1 MQVNLPE
8 HTQPQIY
15 QGSQIQYLKNK
26 HNFKIDSVI
35 KIILINYWLINPLPW
50 AKYFWLKKIDSDFR
64 YAK

>member
-35 KIILINYWLINPLPW
+35 KI
-50 AKYFWLKKIDSDFR
+50 D
-64 YAK
+64 

>member
-1 MQVNLPE
+1 MQINLPK

-35 KIILINYWLINPLPW
+35 KI
-50 AKYFWLKKIDSDFR
+50 D
-64 YAK
+64 